1 MSWTM
6 WIMHDQKN
14 NPKGY
19 RMYWFFEILLSYTDG
34 SESRDKCY
42 QKYFSASQRK
52 VLFFGISA

>member
-1 MSWTM
+1 M